1 MDLEELTLHLSSK
14 KSKLSLF
21 LLSVVISVIITIGS
35 SESFSNSRVNND
47 IQFYTVIEGASFNS
61 ILEDFALHPVQK
73 FLLKVY
79 LKVNDINMAQAGHYY
94 IKNKSWKDFIIS
106 VSQGDVII
114 FKLKIPAGKNLFE
127 IKKILLQSNLNNDC
141 NNFKCLDNRYNFIEG
156 TLKPDTYFYK
166 HSSSLAKILQE
177 SQSEFFQFSID
188 LWQERNSKLPLRNL
202 SDALILASIVE
213 KEAGTEE
220 EKSTIAGVFLH
231 RLSIGMKLQADPTI
245 IYGLM
250 PDFNGDITKANL
262 LDKNKHYNTYQ
273 IAALPPTPIS
283 TISQSSLEAVIL
295 GMKNDYLYFV
305 AKGNGTHKFSK
316 TYKEHLEAVKKYQLN

>member
-1 MDLEELTLHLSSK
+1 M
-14 KSKLSLF
+14 
-21 LLSVVISVIITIGS
+21 IGS
-35 SESFSNSRVNND
+35 SESFSNSRVNNE

-166 HSSSLAKILQE
+166 DSSSLAKILQE

-262 LDKNKHYNTYQ
+262 LDKNNPYNTYQ

-305 AKGNGTHKFSK
+305 AKGDGTHKFSK